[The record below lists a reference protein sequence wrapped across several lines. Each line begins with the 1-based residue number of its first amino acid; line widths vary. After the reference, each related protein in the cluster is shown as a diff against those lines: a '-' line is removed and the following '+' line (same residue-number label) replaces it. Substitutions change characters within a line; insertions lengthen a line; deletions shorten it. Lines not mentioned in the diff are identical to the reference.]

1 MYLAINRNL
10 ISVSFS
16 IIFLLGLSNCT
27 LVENPDDQ
35 LARENNYYET
45 KEVSDILNGTCA
57 ASGCHGGS
65 SPVNGFS
72 TETQP
77 EIMQGASN
85 RPYDDVTNYGG
96 DDVIPFNLEKSLLLQ
111 FVTGNLVNQLSFNHS
126 ILSQNQITTIA
137 NWIADGAQNYKEEV
151 AFATPNSYRVYA
163 CNQNSEYV
171 SVIDGTEKVVSYLT
185 DLYNPLTEFDTPYW
199 VAEYGAFYYVTLSS
213 AGQFVKLRK
222 SDNSVVSVIS
232 GLRDAGVIKINR
244 DGTKAYVSMT
254 STSSYFYSSI
264 FVINLNLMTVKK
276 EISFGDN
283 GLLHGLALDITRGY
297 LYIADAYNNKVLVV
311 NTLTDQII
319 DVRYTLT
326 KDFQPYFLEV
336 SLNGNY
342 LYITASNTDQLLI
355 ASTNSRLVIAT
366 VNLLSEPMGVTVS
379 STGQKIFVASRGGDA
394 VEVITKVSDSWS
406 KTNTITHPTMS
417 MPFGIDITSNDSYV
431 YLTNQNQDGEFVPA
445 YRVKGEGDIS
455 TITIINARTETVE
468 KVIEVEENAAGI
480 AVEKL

>member
-1 MYLAINRNL
+1 M
-10 ISVSFS
+10 
-16 IIFLLGLSNCT
+16 
-27 LVENPDDQ
+27 
-35 LARENNYYET
+35 
-45 KEVSDILNGTCA
+45 
-57 ASGCHGGS
+57 
-65 SPVNGFS
+65 
-72 TETQP
+72 
-77 EIMQGASN
+77 
-85 RPYDDVTNYGG
+85 
-96 DDVIPFNLEKSLLLQ
+96 
-111 FVTGNLVNQLSFNHS
+111 
-126 ILSQNQITTIA
+126 
-137 NWIADGAQNYKEEV
+137 
-151 AFATPNSYRVYA
+151 
-163 CNQNSEYV
+163 
-171 SVIDGTEKVVSYLT
+171 IDGTEKVVSYLT
-185 DLYNPLTEFDTPYW
+185 DLYNPLAESDTPYW

-232 GLRDAGVIKINR
+232 GLSDAGVIKINR
-244 DGTKAYVSMT
+244 DGSKAYVSRT

-264 FVINLNLMTVKK
+264 FVVNLNLMTVKK

-326 KDFQPYFLEV
+326 KDYQPYFLEV